1 MQVEEIQ
8 NKVAQ
13 SGLVTFNLEEMIDTA
28 PQMLIDI
35 KEQLYMGLMLKE
47 KEFRTFIKE
56 HDWAQYQ
63 GANVAITCST
73 DAIVPTWA
81 YMLVANKL
89 SGIAKNIVFGTL
101 ETLQQTLFETSI
113 HALDVSA
120 YADQR
125 VVVKGCSDQP
135 VPVSAYVALTA
146 KLTPVVK
153 TLMFGEPCSTVPI
166 YKKG

>member
-13 SGLVTFNLEEMIDTA
+13 SGLVTFNLEEMIDKA
-28 PQMLIDI
+28 SQMLIDI
-35 KEQLYMGLMLKE
+35 KDQLYMGLMLKE

-56 HDWAQYQ
+56 HDWTQYQ
-63 GANVAITCST
+63 GANVAITCTT

-89 SGIAKNIVFGTL
+89 SGIAKNVVFGNL
-101 ETLQQTLFETSI
+101 ETLQQTLFEKSI
-113 HALDVSA
+113 HDIDVSA

-125 VVVKGCSDQP
+125 VVVKGCSDHP

-166 YKKG
+166 YKKV